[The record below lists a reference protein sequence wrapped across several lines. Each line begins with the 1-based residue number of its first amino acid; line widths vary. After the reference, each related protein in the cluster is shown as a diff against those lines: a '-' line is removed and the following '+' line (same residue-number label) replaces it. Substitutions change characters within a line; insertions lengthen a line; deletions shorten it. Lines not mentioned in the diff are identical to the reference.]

1 VHYTHREI
9 DDTINTLATKL
20 ETHSFD
26 PDAIAVPIMTGAMF
40 FAADLLREMGW
51 KGRIK
56 PVLAS
61 SYHGG
66 RSSGK
71 NKVIMAH
78 MLGRRDPENEYTQGK
93 QVLIIDDVLE
103 TGKTLERVIR
113 VVRNCLAPKEIVA
126 VALFDKSNEVR
137 GYPTVS
143 RYDTTPVKTFVGI
156 RAPKDRF
163 LIGFG
168 MDDQGLE
175 RSNSFVICEKMS

>member
-1 VHYTHREI
+1 MHYTHREI

-40 FAADLLREMGW
+40 FAAD
-51 KGRIK
+51 
-56 PVLAS
+56 
-61 SYHGG
+61 
-66 RSSGK
+66 
-71 NKVIMAH
+71 
-78 MLGRRDPENEYTQGK
+78 TQGK